1 MQEGSLSHHLKCK
14 NQNNRF
20 NMTCSQLMHNSKWHV
35 KCMIWHRCVWHVLVE
50 LYRWDLGS
58 FYPRRHPWV
67 DLWVFGTCRV
77 LGLRFLDFKLTLRF
91 LDWSCDLF
99 LLYVCL
105 TQFLDTWVD
114 EEKKPEG
121 FFRRLDV
128 WLKAQERQSGV
139 TGSVVKKS
147 LCERVVCWKDGSSWF
162 LVFRDTRGTSFYLT
176 WGFLVEFRFSRFQEI
191 LAG

>member
-1 MQEGSLSHHLKCK
+1 MIQDLTQVSG
-14 NQNNRF
+14 F
-20 NMTCSQLMHNSKWHV
+20 FTSKGG
-35 KCMIWHRCVWHVLVE
+35 VE

-128 WLKAQERQSGV
+128 WLKSDSQEWLAQWWKRACAKGLFAGK
-139 TGSVVKKS
+139 TGLVGFWC
-147 LCERVVCWKDGSSWF
+147 LGTLEE
-162 LVFRDTRGTSFYLT
+162 LVFIWLE
-176 WGFLVEFRFSRFQEI
+176 GFLLSFGFRDSKRS
-191 LAG
+191 